1 MVINIIQLFLLI
13 AAVGTIIFNQ
23 YNENKRHKL
32 QFFTEYT
39 RRYQDIILRMP
50 EDPSDPQF
58 LKYMQLYF
66 GLCSEE
72 FYLYKKGLIDK
83 NVWDLW
89 VDGMALTMKKRS
101 FKTAWQGHLAQH
113 YNDDD
118 FLHFISELIR

>member
-32 QFFTEYT
+32 QFFAEYT

-66 GLCSEE
+66 DLCSEE

-101 FKTAWQGHLAQH
+101 FKTAWQSHLAQH

-118 FLHFISELIR
+118 FLHFISELLR